1 MAACRFLA
9 AYAKTVDGRVWRFM
23 DQAKRVA
30 KLRAATGPGCGRFG
44 VSRSADASQY
54 GTLVAA
60 RLARDQNGPRRGA
73 ACVCDALLAAAL
85 ADFTCDEWPDDGAA
99 LDARAPEAPDDVA
112 AARGAVLRAA
122 SSAFP

>member
-9 AYAKTVDGRVWRFM
+9 AYAKTVDGRVWRFT

-44 VSRSADASQY
+44 VSRSAAASKY
-54 GTLVAA
+54 GSLVEA
-60 RLARDQNGPRRGA
+60 RLACDQNGPRRGA
-73 ACVCDALLAAAL
+73 AFVCDALLAAAL
-85 ADFTCDEWPDDGAA
+85 ADFTCDEWPNDEAI
-99 LDARAPEAPDDVA
+99 LDARAPESSEAVA
-112 AARGAVLRAA
+112 EARGALLRAA